1 MISVIIPAYNEESA
15 IGGTV
20 DACVRALSKLGGEYE
35 IIVVCSTEDAPSLAC
50 DLTP

>member
-20 DACVRALSKLGGEYE
+20 DAWTIAYATLKSYFPISNAFLVF
-35 IIVVCSTEDAPSLAC
+35 
-50 DLTP
+50 